1 MLTRLEVMQNYVGG
15 RYSLSDGIISRKK
28 LSGMEGIIVEYFIE
42 KVDWNYSPRGIIDN
56 DSNMVIDKCLEFDRK
71 TNVFNELSF
80 SYVVKPITDEE
91 KESNRNLREK
101 DIHVIV
107 TESRRLLSLHEVEKL
122 VDKYVDEKNAAE
134 EKSRQ
139 NIRSLQDYFDDL
151 TRSMIRAERSSK
163 PARKTILAK
172 KRT

>member
-1 MLTRLEVMQNYVGG
+1 
-15 RYSLSDGIISRKK
+15 
-28 LSGMEGIIVEYFIE
+28 
-42 KVDWNYSPRGIIDN
+42 
-56 DSNMVIDKCLEFDRK
+56 
-71 TNVFNELSF
+71 
-80 SYVVKPITDEE
+80 VVKPITDEE